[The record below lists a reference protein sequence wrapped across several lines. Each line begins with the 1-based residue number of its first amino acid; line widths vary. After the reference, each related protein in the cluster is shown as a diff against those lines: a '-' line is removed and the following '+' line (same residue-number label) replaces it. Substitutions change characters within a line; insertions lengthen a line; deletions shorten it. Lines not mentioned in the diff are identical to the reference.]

1 MGQASSPDLQSNIKY
16 IKQQFGQSFDLIHR
30 TFVIGAGGGTEGA
43 VFCLDGMSDGGRLD
57 ALFQALLALSNP
69 PFAQPQ
75 IAADPTEQVMA
86 TIIAAGEVK
95 TVTDLDQVVDAILQG
110 QWALFL
116 DGSPRAMV
124 ADLRKPPGRGVQEP
138 GTEMETRGPRDGFT
152 EDVIL
157 NVALIRRR
165 LRDPRLR
172 IHHMTIGQRS
182 KTDVVMVY
190 IEGLARPE
198 LVREMRTRL
207 ERIDVDSILGAGYI
221 EELIQDNPRSP
232 LGALNYTERPD
243 KLVGN
248 LLEGRIGIVMDNSP
262 FVLIV
267 PTIFWHWFQAPGDY
281 YHNYMISSV
290 YRWLRMLALLL
301 ALVGPSM
308 YTMLSSF
315 HHEMVPTP
323 LALSMAA
330 GREGTPLPTLIEVL
344 AMTITFEII
353 HEAGL
358 RLPRA
363 VGQTVSIVG
372 ALVIGEAAVSAGLT
386 APATVI
392 VVGGAGLA
400 AFALPIYSSSLI
412 VRLVRVPLLILSGT
426 FGVFGFVV
434 GTSFLALHAA
444 SLRNLGQPFLS
455 PLGPLHPG
463 QLKDTLA
470 RAPWW
475 KMGKRPT
482 AAAESQRQRM
492 GKSVQAPHPPKS
504 GNR

>member
-1 MGQASSPDLQSNIKY
+1 MGQVTSTELKQNVAY
-16 IKQQFGQSFDLIHR
+16 IQQKFGQSFDLVHR
-30 TFVIGAGGGTEGA
+30 TFFIGGGREGA
-43 VFCLDGMSDGGRLD
+43 LFSLDGMTDGGRLD
-57 ALFQALLALSNP
+57 ALLQALLALSNP

-75 IAADPTEQVMA
+75 VAADPTEQVMK
-86 TIIAAGEVK
+86 TICAAGEVK

-116 DGSPRAMV
+116 DGSPLAMV
-124 ADLRKPPGRGVQEP
+124 ADLRKPPARNVEEP

-152 EDVIL
+152 EDLVI
-157 NVALIRRR
+157 NVGLVRRR
-165 LRDPRLR
+165 LRDPNLR
-172 IHHMTIGQRS
+172 ILHMSIGRRS
-182 KTDVVMVY
+182 KTDVVLVY
-190 IEGLARPE
+190 IEGLARPQ
-198 LVREMRTRL
+198 LVHEVRTRL
-207 ERIDVDSILGAGYI
+207 ERIEIDSVLGAGYI

-243 KLVGN
+243 KMVGN
-248 LLEGRIGIVMDNSP
+248 LLEGRIGIIIDNTP
-262 FVLIV
+262 FALIV
-267 PTIFWHWFQAPGDY
+267 PTIFWHWFQAAGDY
-281 YHNYMISSV
+281 YQNYMISTA
-290 YRWLRMLALLL
+290 YRWLRMLSLFI

-392 VVGGAGLA
+392 VVAGAGLA
-400 AFALPIYSSSLI
+400 AFALPLYSASLI
-412 VRLVRVPLLILSGT
+412 IRLIRIPLLILSGT

-434 GTSFLALHAA
+434 GTTLLAMHAA
-444 SLRNLGQPFLS
+444 SLRTLGQPFLS
-455 PLGPLHPG
+455 PLAPLQTG

-470 RAPWW
+470 RPPWW
-475 KMGKRPT
+475 SMKLRPGT
-482 AAAESQRQRM
+482 ASETERRRVGQ
-492 GKSVQAPHPPKS
+492 SVQAPHPPD
-504 GNR
+504 GDTR